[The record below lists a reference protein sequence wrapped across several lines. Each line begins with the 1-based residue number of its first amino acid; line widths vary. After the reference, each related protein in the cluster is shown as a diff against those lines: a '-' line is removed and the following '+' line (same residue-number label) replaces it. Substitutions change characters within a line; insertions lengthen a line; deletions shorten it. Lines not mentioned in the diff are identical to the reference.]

1 MFLHRKAYQRRVR
14 WINRDIEVISLRKN
28 PHLEKKKRAQAV
40 VWTLVD
46 YGWSWSG
53 GSGKVLGSG
62 VLEMKMS
69 EWGEASFRF
78 SLLPTPSYPV
88 RRLQ

>member
-1 MFLHRKAYQRRVR
+1 M
-14 WINRDIEVISLRKN
+14 RKN
-28 PHLEKKKRAQAV
+28 PLLEKKKKAQAV
-40 VWTLVD
+40 VRTLAD

-69 EWGEASFRF
+69 ELGEASFRF